1 MSTVNSNS
9 LYHRPEANFSPSL
22 WGDRFINYISDSN
35 VKEKYSKTVEELKND
50 VRSMLTAPDTKMID
64 TMNLID
70 TIERLGVAYH
80 FENEI
85 EEILQHYFHLNTNYQ
100 DDEAYDLYTVSL
112 HFRLFRQHGHPIP
125 SEIFGK
131 WVDVEGKFEEGL
143 KSDAKGLLGL
153 YEASHLRTRGETILD
168 DALAFT
174 TDTLKSMVPNLGS
187 PLKEQVVYALV
198 QPLHFNIP
206 RVEARRF
213 ISVYEEEEKKIETLM
228 KFAKI
233 DFNLLQIIHKE
244 ELSQISRWWKETRLI
259 SKLSYARNRVVE
271 CYFWALG
278 VCHEPQYSRARIM
291 LAKAMPMISLI
302 DDTYDSYGTIE
313 ELELFSEAIHR
324 WDDREIPRLPEYMR
338 PLYKALLELFKQF
351 EEELAGEGR
360 SYAVYYVIEALKEL
374 VRSYL
379 VEAKWF
385 IKGYLPPFEEY
396 LSNALITS
404 SYCYLTTSS
413 ILGMGSA
420 RKEDFEWLSKKPKML
435 VAALTICRLVDD
447 AASYEVEKERGQ
459 VATGIDSY
467 MKEKGV
473 TKEEAKAKFWEM
485 SMNAWKDSN
494 KEYLKESC
502 YISKDILMK
511 ILNLER
517 VLDVVY
523 KNNED
528 GYTHP
533 HKVFEPHI
541 IALLVDPIKV

>member
-9 LYHRPEANFSPSL
+9 FYHRPEANFSPSL

-35 VKEKYSKTVEELKND
+35 VTEKYSKTVEVLKND
-50 VRSMLTAPDTKMID
+50 VKSLLTTPETKMID

-70 TIERLGVAYH
+70 TIERLGIAYH

-100 DDEAYDLYTVSL
+100 DDEVYDLYTVSL

-131 WVDVEGKFEEGL
+131 WLDVDGKFEESL
-143 KSDAKGLLGL
+143 KSDAKGLLSL
-153 YEASHLRTRGETILD
+153 YEASYLRTRGETILD

-174 TDTLKSMVPNLGS
+174 TATLKSMAPNLKS
-187 PLKEQVVYALV
+187 PLKEQVVHALV

-206 RVEARRF
+206 RVEASRF
-213 ISVYEEEEKKIETLM
+213 ISVYEEEEQKNETLM
-228 KFAKI
+228 KLAKI
-233 DFNLLQIIHKE
+233 DYNLLQIIHKE
-244 ELSQISRWWKETRLI
+244 ELSHISRWWKELGLI
-259 SKLSYARNRVVE
+259 SKLSYARDRVVE

-278 VCHEPQYSRARIM
+278 VCHEPQYSRARVM
-291 LAKAMPMISLI
+291 LAKTIAMISLI
-302 DDTYDSYGTIE
+302 DDTYDAYGTIE
-313 ELELFSEAIHR
+313 ELEIFTEAIQR
-324 WDDREIPRLPEYMR
+324 WDDGEIAQLPEYMR
-338 PLYKALLELFKQF
+338 PLYKAVLELYEQF
-351 EEELAGEGR
+351 EEELDGEGR
-360 SYAVYYVIEALKEL
+360 SYTVYYAIEALKEL
-374 VRSYL
+374 VRGYL

-396 LSNALITS
+396 LSNGLVTS
-404 SYCYLTTSS
+404 TYHYLTATSY
-413 ILGMGSA
+413 LGMGSA
-420 RKEDFEWLSKKPKML
+420 RKQDFEWLSKEPKML
-435 VAALTICRLVDD
+435 VAALEICRLVDD

-467 MKEKGV
+467 MRENGV

-485 SMNAWKDSN
+485 CMDAWKDSN
-494 KEYLKESC
+494 EEYIKACC
-502 YISKDILMK
+502 YISKDILM
-511 ILNLER
+511 IIFNLER
-517 VLDVVY
+517 VIDVVY
-523 KNNED
+523 KNSED

-533 HKVFEPHI
+533 QKVLEPHI